1 MTMIIKSYARAC
13 LWSERRLTLTKG
25 FDETSMMPPSELR
38 RIDSWRINPCASCH
52 PSAEAYLD
60 F

>member
-1 MTMIIKSYARAC
+1 MAMTIKGYTRAC
-13 LWSERRLTLTKG
+13 LWSDRRLIYAKG
-25 FDETSMMPPSELR
+25 FDEASVMPPDELR

-52 PSAEAYLD
+52 PSAEACSG